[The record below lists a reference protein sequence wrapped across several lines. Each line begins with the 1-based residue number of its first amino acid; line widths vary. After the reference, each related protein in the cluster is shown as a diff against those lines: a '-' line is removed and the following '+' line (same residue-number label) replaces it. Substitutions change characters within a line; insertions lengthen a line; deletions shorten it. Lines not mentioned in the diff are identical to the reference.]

1 MGQYVR
7 VDVQILKNDLN
18 EFQESIYE
26 LKRAFEETG
35 LNVESLK
42 SQWTGE
48 AADRF
53 MSCFLK
59 ETIVYEELIKELELM
74 QERFVMSHKEYCKA
88 KDDLLNLVDDF
99 RV

>member
-7 VDVQILKNDLN
+7 VDVQILKSDLN

-26 LKRAFEETG
+26 LKKAFEETG

-53 MSCFLK
+53 ISCFSK
-59 ETIVYEELIKELELM
+59 ETMVYEELIKELELM

-88 KDDLLNLVDDF
+88 KDDLLNLLDDF

>member
-7 VDVQILKNDLN
+7 VDVQILKSDLN

-26 LKRAFEETG
+26 LKKAFEETG

-48 AADRF
+48 AAGALPHPARW
-53 MSCFLK
+53 
-59 ETIVYEELIKELELM
+59 
-74 QERFVMSHKEYCKA
+74 
-88 KDDLLNLVDDF
+88 
-99 RV
+99 

>member
-18 EFQESIYE
+18 EFQESVYE

-42 SQWTGE
+42 SE

-59 ETIVYEELIKELELM
+59 ETMVYEELIKELELM